1 MAATQRFFGAAP
13 SRACAAR
20 AQSLQRPELELLDC
34 ALGPSEFLCDVA
46 NAFLFDETFDDD
58 GPLVGRKIIDQPEQ
72 NDAAFN
78 IRPMRLIEVVG
89 SVMDRFS

>member
-13 SRACAAR
+13 CRACASR
-20 AQSLQRPELELLDC
+20 TQSLQSPELELLDC
-34 ALGPSEFLCDVA
+34 ALRPSKFLCDVA

-58 GPLVGRKIIDQPEQ
+58 GSLVGRKIIDQPEQ

-78 IRPMRLIEVVG
+78 IRPMRRIEVVG
-89 SVMDRFS
+89 SWIDGFS